1 MPAPLQVGTPQGV
14 ALALF
19 IKQWLVPRQS
29 EWLAGFLFLRITL
42 VNFFME
48 LLIIVPVI
56 AGAGLLGSFLGKA
69 FVAIIQ
75 KFSND

>member
-1 MPAPLQVGTPQGV
+1 MTGV
-14 ALALF
+14 LRRHLERRF
-19 IKQWLVPRQS
+19 LISSQKSDLVSFHHGWR
-29 EWLAGFLFLRITL
+29 GFLFLQIRL

-48 LLIIVPVI
+48 LLIAVPVI
-56 AGAGLLGSFLGKA
+56 AGACLLGSFLGKA

>member
-1 MPAPLQVGTPQGV
+1 MN
-14 ALALF
+14 
-19 IKQWLVPRQS
+19 PRQY
-29 EWLAGFLFLRITL
+29 ELLAGFLFLRITL
-42 VNFFME
+42 VNLHME
-48 LLIIVPVI
+48 LLIAVPVI

>member
-1 MPAPLQVGTPQGV
+1 MAGGVFVSPNHVG
-14 ALALF
+14 
-19 IKQWLVPRQS
+19 K
-29 EWLAGFLFLRITL
+29 
-42 VNFFME
+42 FFMV
-48 LLIIVPVI
+48 LLIAVPVI